1 MRPEAAGARPPPRKA
16 KAHLPKFAQNQSVD
30 MTIAGRQMEGVMLT
44 VAIVGIVILFV
55 TVLVIQCVTV
65 VNDARDARRELDEQ
79 IRMLSLVA
87 SSVTHTSGRRARN
100 ILARAR
106 PMGRILEGI
115 KDDAVPRKKRR
126 RASRT

>member
-1 MRPEAAGARPPPRKA
+1 
-16 KAHLPKFAQNQSVD
+16 
-30 MTIAGRQMEGVMLT
+30 MLT

-79 IRMLSLVA
+79 IRVLALVA
-87 SSVTHTSGRRARN
+87 SSVGQTGGRRARN
-100 ILARAR
+100 ILARTR

-115 KDDAVPRKKRR
+115 KDDAVPGKRKAAGVQDRALTR
-126 RASRT
+126 RAASTTQRRHEQPV

>member
-1 MRPEAAGARPPPRKA
+1 
-16 KAHLPKFAQNQSVD
+16 
-30 MTIAGRQMEGVMLT
+30 MLT

-87 SSVTHTSGRRARN
+87 SSVAQTGGRRARN

-115 KDDAVPRKKRR
+115 KDDAVPRKREAAGVQDRALTR
-126 RASRT
+126 RAAPTTQRRHEQPV

>member
-1 MRPEAAGARPPPRKA
+1 
-16 KAHLPKFAQNQSVD
+16 
-30 MTIAGRQMEGVMLT
+30 MLT

-79 IRMLSLVA
+79 IRMLALVA
-87 SSVTHTSGRRARN
+87 SSVGQTGGRRARN

-126 RASRT
+126 RAFRTSAPTTQRRHEQPV